1 MKRNIFLYLFF
12 LFFLWIFL
20 SGCARKKHE
29 NVLITDQQNKEYP
42 SQEGWN
48 SEIILSRAGLCQAV
62 IHYAHMVKYDKKKVV
77 FFDGGVEV
85 DFYDK
90 NGNHTS
96 HLTSEK
102 GEYHEATE
110 DVVGLGN
117 VVVVSDSGVTLRTEV
132 LRWDNRR
139 EKIFS
144 DTTVMITTEKHDTL
158 YGVGFESNADL
169 SHRVIY
175 KPWGITD
182 KKINIQELEAS
193 FSQSSRN
200 DTLARKDSTVI
211 EKK

>member
-1 MKRNIFLYLFF
+1 MKRNIFLCLFF
-12 LFFLWIFL
+12 LFFFWIFL
-20 SGCARKKHE
+20 SGCTRKKHE
-29 NVLITDQQNKEYP
+29 NVLTDQQNKEYP

-48 SEIILSRAGLCQAV
+48 SEIILSRAGRCQAV
-62 IHYAHMVKYDKKKVV
+62 VHYVHMVKYEKKKVV

-96 HLTSEK
+96 HLTSER

-110 DVVGLGN
+110 DVVGLGH
-117 VVVVSDSGVTLRTEV
+117 VVVVSDSGVTLRTEI
-132 LRWDNRR
+132 LRWDNTR

-169 SHRVIY
+169 THRVIY
-175 KPWGITD
+175 KPWGVSN
-182 KKINIQELEAS
+182 KRINIERFEAL
-193 FSQSSRN
+193 FSRSSHN
-200 DTLARKDSTVI
+200 DSLAKKDSTIV
-211 EKK
+211 KKE